1 MGHLCSNGK
10 VSEYWPDFD
19 EANDLFNELSD
30 AKEQLLEDLF
40 KEMRTDVEKINENS
54 NENADR
60 VIGVIAR
67 MEELKLDQICK

>member
-1 MGHLCSNGK
+1 M
-10 VSEYWPDFD
+10 
-19 EANDLFNELSD
+19 SD

>member
-19 EANDLFNELSD
+19 EANDLFNEMSD

-40 KEMRTDVEKINENS
+40 KQMRSDVEKINENS
-54 NENADR
+54 NKNTGR
-60 VIGVIAR
+60 IIAE
-67 MEELKLDQICK
+67 MAELKLDQICK